1 MSTGSEERI
10 EVKELSFEEAFR
22 ELEETVRKLEEGDLT
37 LEKSIALFERGM
49 QLAQHCG
56 QMLDQAELKVR
67 QLVPS
72 PEGEHEVLPFE
83 GEGKGGL
90 S

>member
-1 MSTGSEERI
+1 MSTEDRA

-37 LEKSIALFERGM
+37 LEESIALFERGT

-56 QMLDQAELKVR
+56 QMLDQAELKVQ
-67 QLVPS
+67 QLGPS
-72 PEGEHEVLPFE
+72 PFE
-83 GEGKGGL
+83 EPGKGAL